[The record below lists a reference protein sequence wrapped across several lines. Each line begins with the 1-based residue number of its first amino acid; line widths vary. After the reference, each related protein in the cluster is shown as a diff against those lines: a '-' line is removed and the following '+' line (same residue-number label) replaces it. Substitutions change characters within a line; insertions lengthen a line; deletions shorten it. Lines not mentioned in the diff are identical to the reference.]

1 MWPRLAGA
9 PLSERHAMDDSA
21 ARRSA
26 ARAAP
31 AAGEPG
37 QGPAVGTRAALSL
50 VWGYN
55 WIIMKTATGYAGPF
69 DFAALRSLLGT
80 AFLFA
85 ALLAL
90 GRRLRPPPLASTV
103 LLGVAQTAGFTGLSQ
118 WALVAGGAGKTA
130 VLAYTMPFWTLL
142 LAAWWLD
149 ERIRG
154 VQWTAVALALVGL
167 ILVLEPWR
175 LEGSLESGLLAVGSG
190 LAWAAGA
197 IVAKRIQARQRV
209 DSLVLT
215 AWQMLFGSLIL
226 AVVAL
231 AIPQPPV
238 RWTGAFI
245 ALLVYI
251 SLVGTAAAWLA
262 WIFVLKRLPAGTASL
277 GILAVPVIGVL
288 ASALQLGE
296 RPSGPELW
304 GMASIV
310 GALALL
316 TLHGLGRRPSGRWA
330 PPASPP
336 GRNE

>member
-1 MWPRLAGA
+1 MA
-9 PLSERHAMDDSA
+9 DSPPC
-21 ARRSA
+21 RSA
-26 ARAAP
+26 AQAAP
-31 AAGEPG
+31 AGGELG
-37 QGPAVGTRAALSL
+37 RGPAVGALALLIL

-69 DFAALRSLLGT
+69 DFAALRSVLGT
-80 AFLFA
+80 VFLFA

-90 GRRLRPPPLASTV
+90 GRRLKPPPLAPTV
-103 LLGVAQTAGFTGLSQ
+103 LLGLAQTAGFTGLSQ

-142 LAAWWLD
+142 LAAWLLD

-154 VQWTAVALALVGL
+154 MQWLAVVLALAGL

-175 LEGSLESGLLAVGSG
+175 LQGTLESGLLAVGSG

-197 IVAKRIQARQRV
+197 IVVKRLQARQRT

-215 AWQMLFGSLIL
+215 AWQMLFGSLLLVVLAL
-226 AVVAL
+226 AV
-231 AIPQPPV
+231 PQPPV
-238 RWTGAFI
+238 RWTGAFV
-245 ALLVYI
+245 ALLLYI
-251 SLVGTAAAWLA
+251 SLVGTAAAWFA

-304 GMASIV
+304 GMVSIM

-316 TLHGLGRRPSGRWA
+316 TLHGLSLSARQAGRGPGERKD
-330 PPASPP
+330 PPGSPP
-336 GRNE
+336 GQNE